1 LTYSVIFSRRAKK
14 FIDKLQKREKQRI
27 KEGVDQLRENPR
39 RIGKPLFGPFKTR
52 NVWALR
58 VGDFRILY
66 VVFDDKRT
74 IFIVNIGRRKHI
86 YKVA

>member
-1 LTYSVIFSRRAKK
+1 MTYSVIFSRRAKK
-14 FIDKLQKREKQRI
+14 FIDKLQKGEKLRI

-39 RIGKPLFGPFKTR
+39 RIGKPLLGPFKTR

-66 VVFDDKRT
+66 VVFDDERN